1 MTPPRKRSAWI
12 TMRERYISDESVTYA
27 SLAKEFG
34 YSERWIEKRASKE
47 GWRKLRANQIGP
59 FGKTSEKVREKTSTK
74 QADIEAKAIEI
85 AGGIMVLHGY
95 KVQGLHDKIKKA
107 KAIKDE
113 TKREAAVDD
122 ILTSTDYV
130 EYLKA
135 HKLPDIG
142 KYIRLMCGLPDS
154 RQGWRSEPAMTQEE
168 ADVLLRAL
176 ARVEEDKDEHRRAL
190 RWEIGA
196 SPYETKEPGKTA

>member
-1 MTPPRKRSAWI
+1 MPAMTPPRKRSAWI

-130 EYLKA
+130 GYLKA

-142 KYIRLMCGLPDS
+142 KYIRRGEPDS
-154 RQGWRSEPAMTQEE
+154 RSEATIPPGE
-168 ADVLLRAL
+168 AAILKRAL
-176 ARVEEDKDEHRRAL
+176 AILPDEDEE
-190 RWEIGA
+190 
-196 SPYETKEPGKTA
+196 GKNEA

>member
-1 MTPPRKRSAWI
+1 MPAMTPPRKRSAWI

-34 YSERWIEKRASKE
+34 YSERC
-47 GWRKLRANQIGP
+47 ANQIGP

-154 RQGWRSEPAMTQEE
+154 HVEITDRDKRMAAAYWKAHLDLMEKE
-168 ADVLLRAL
+168 ADG
-176 ARVEEDKDEHRRAL
+176 D
-190 RWEIGA
+190 
-196 SPYETKEPGKTA
+196 